1 MQDNPTL
8 MRLRELEALEKVAAT
23 GKLNVVLSD
32 KGLTDKVVN
41 VM

>member
-1 MQDNPTL
+1 

-23 GKLNVVLSD
+23 AKLNVLLGD